1 MAASKYMSNFN
12 KNKNCASQIITTIF
26 FDLDNTL
33 IPTRKADLKACNK
46 VSDLFCFHFMLSEFK
61 INIFFY
67 FYLYFS
73 MTLKI
78 LRSQG
83 WETIFSSSFDVLKC
97 GNIVKFTLNFDS
109 GIQLSF
115 FFAQTE

>member
-46 VSDLFCFHFMLSEFK
+46 VRDLFC
-61 INIFFY
+61 
-67 FYLYFS
+67 LYF
-73 MTLKI
+73 LFI
-78 LRSQG
+78 A
-83 WETIFSSSFDVLKC
+83 F
-97 GNIVKFTLNFDS
+97 LN
-109 GIQLSF
+109 
-115 FFAQTE
+115 